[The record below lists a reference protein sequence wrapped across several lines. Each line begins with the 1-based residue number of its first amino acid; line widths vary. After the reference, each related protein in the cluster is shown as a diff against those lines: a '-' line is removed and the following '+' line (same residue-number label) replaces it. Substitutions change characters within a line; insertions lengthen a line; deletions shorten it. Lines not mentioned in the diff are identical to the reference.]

1 MTVIG
6 RYLTSRYL
14 FHLLLVLVALAAL
27 SLAFDLMEKGDQ
39 VLHAANGGVSA
50 LARYAGLRTP
60 DVLAQMLPMACLLGG
75 VVTMA
80 LLMRHAELV
89 ALWSSGISSF
99 GIARALIP
107 VAAVL
112 GAAQFVLDDL
122 AVPKTTDALRA
133 WGVGDDRDTVFAEDN
148 EAVWLM
154 SGSDIVRVPREAGR
168 AGRLFGITIFE
179 RDEDGALLRQID
191 AERADPAT
199 EGWTLYGVQILN
211 AGNAAVET
219 LPGMAWR
226 GRIDVG
232 HLPLLAK
239 KYREL
244 SIGDMQ
250 VLIDNHGFG
259 QQPPYLAKTWL
270 YHRLTILMTP
280 ALMIAL
286 VVSLAG
292 WQNRTGAFG
301 PMLLLSL
308 GIGFGYLALDRM
320 SLAMGESGLLPPL
333 AGALAVKVALIGLI
347 GVLFLRNEH

>member
-1 MTVIG
+1 MTAIA

-14 FHLLLVLVALAAL
+14 FHLLLVLAALAAL

-39 VLHAANGGVSA
+39 VLNAANGGASA
-50 LARYAGLRTP
+50 LARYAGLRTA
-60 DVLAQMLPMACLLGG
+60 DVVAQMLPMACLLGG

-80 LLMRHAELV
+80 LLIRHAEVV
-89 ALWSSGISSF
+89 ALWSSGVSSL

-122 AVPKTTDALRA
+122 AVPKSTDALRV
-133 WGVGDDRDTVFAEDN
+133 WGVGNDRGSVFAEDS
-148 EAVWLM
+148 EAVWLL
-154 SGSDIVRVPREAGR
+154 SGTDIVRVPRDAGR

-179 RDEDGALLRQID
+179 REKDGALLRQIE
-191 AERADPAT
+191 AERAEPTAD
-199 EGWTLYGVQILN
+199 GWTLYGVQILN
-211 AGNAAVET
+211 AGTAAVET
-219 LPGMAWR
+219 LPGMSWP

-244 SIGDMQ
+244 SIGDML

-270 YHRLTILMTP
+270 YHRLATLVTP

-308 GIGFGYLALDRM
+308 GIGFGFLALDRM

-333 AGALAVKVALIGLI
+333 VGALAVKGALIGLI
-347 GVLFLRNEH
+347 GALFLRDER